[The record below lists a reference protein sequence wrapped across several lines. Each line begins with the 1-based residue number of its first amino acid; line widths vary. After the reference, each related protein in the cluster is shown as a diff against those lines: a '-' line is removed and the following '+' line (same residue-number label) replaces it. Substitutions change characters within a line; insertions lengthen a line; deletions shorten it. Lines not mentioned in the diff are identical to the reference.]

1 MSNIKKFIKT
11 KRGKSILFF
20 GFYLVFF
27 VILAI
32 LMKNNINKETI
43 QDNKKL
49 QNNLWTINRVINLDD
64 YLYKV
69 EINDNGNT
77 EIKYEARKNELSND
91 LEKNEMDYFLDI
103 YNINKLIKNSKLI
116 ESLDNKTTYMITNT
130 KLNEILSEMQEDG
143 ENIIIV
149 ENSNKSLSIQMDL
162 HEFMKK
168 NEYIIKI
175 EYRGVDSE

>member
-77 EIKYEARKNELSND
+77 EIKDEARKNELSYD
-91 LEKNEMDYFLDI
+91 LEKNKMDYFLDI

>member
-32 LMKNNINKETI
+32 FMKNNINKEPI